1 MENHYFVFIG
11 KSINGPFSIATVCEF
26 TGRQH
31 HIAQFWVRNQRMMG
45 SYSGG
50 GFLFGLDCFT
60 LPYVP
65 GRCLV
70 DRCYYVLLQ
79 SNKYLSIC
87 IYIYMYR
94 HKIAFLWMYSL
105 RIQVD
110 IVYMGITLHCITG
123 WCFGKWLL
131 FSHILGMSSSQ
142 LTFIPSF
149 FRGVGQPPTR
159 EYHN

>member
-79 SNKYLSIC
+79 SNKCLSMY
-87 IYIYMYR
+87 IYIYVQTQNCIPLDVFSKNLGR
-94 HKIAFLWMYSL
+94 HSVYGYYIALYHWLVLWKMAFIFPYIGNVIIPTDFHSIIFQRGRSTTNQ
-105 RIQVD
+105 RI
-110 IVYMGITLHCITG
+110 
-123 WCFGKWLL
+123 
-131 FSHILGMSSSQ
+131 
-142 LTFIPSF
+142 P
-149 FRGVGQPPTR
+149 
-159 EYHN
+159 